1 MGLQGRTAVVTGG
14 AGNIGAATARR
25 LLAEGARVLIVVR
38 DAQGLEAQRAAAS
51 GELHTFTADVTSAE
65 EVRACADRARE
76 LFGAV
81 DIFFDNAGV
90 EGPSRPI
97 TEYPDDAF
105 DRVIAVNVRGVFL
118 GIKYLAPV
126 MRDGGSIVITSS
138 IAGLMGSGGFVAYT
152 ASKHAVIGI
161 MRDAAIDL
169 APRRIR
175 VNTVHPGFVRG
186 DMMRRI
192 LVDRQPGANPDEL
205 LEGFV
210 QHTRLG
216 RFIEP
221 DEIAGLVAFL
231 AGDET
236 VMVTGQTFV
245 MDAGTML

>member
-1 MGLQGRTAVVTGG
+1 MNDRCAVITGA
-14 AGNIGAATARR
+14 AGNIGAAAAKR
-25 LLAEGARVLIVVR
+25 LRADGLRVLLVDR
-38 DAQGLEAQRAAAS
+38 DAAGLERQRDAL
-51 GELHTFTADVTSAE
+51 GRDGVHTFVADVTSADD
-65 EVRACADRARE
+65 VRAYCTRAAE

-81 DIFFDNAGV
+81 DVFFDNAGV
-90 EGPSRPI
+90 EGPSAPV
-97 TEYPDDAF
+97 TEFPDEGF

-175 VNTVHPGFVRG
+175 VNTIHPGFVRG
-186 DMMRRI
+186 DMMKRI
-192 LVDRQPGANPDEL
+192 LTGRDPGADPDKL
-205 LEGFV
+205 MADFT

-216 RFIEP
+216 RFVEP
-221 DEIAGLVAFL
+221 DEIAGLVSFL
-231 AGDET
+231 ASDDT

-245 MDAGTML
+245 MDAGTLL